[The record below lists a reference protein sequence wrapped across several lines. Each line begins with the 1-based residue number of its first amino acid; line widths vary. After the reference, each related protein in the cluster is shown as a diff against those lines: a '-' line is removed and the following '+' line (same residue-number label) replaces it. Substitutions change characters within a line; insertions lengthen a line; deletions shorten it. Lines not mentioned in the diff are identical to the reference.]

1 MGKGTPAFG
10 LNNKG
15 ATHKMCRR
23 CGSRSYH
30 RTKRECSACGYG
42 ASPKLRKY
50 KWQNRTKKA
59 NGFAAHNIRSIRL
72 KRRGQLHYNLE

>member
-15 ATHKMCRR
+15 APTQNVQTMRK
-23 CGSRSYH
+23 SLLSQNK
-30 RTKRECSACGYG
+30 KRECSACGYG

-72 KRRGQLHYNLE
+72 KRRGSIAL